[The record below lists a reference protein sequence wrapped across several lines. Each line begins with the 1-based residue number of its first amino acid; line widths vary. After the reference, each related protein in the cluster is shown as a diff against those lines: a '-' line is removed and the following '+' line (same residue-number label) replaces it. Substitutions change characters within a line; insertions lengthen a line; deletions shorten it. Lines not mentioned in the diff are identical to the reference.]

1 MKFEEI
7 SDSKLLRPGEM
18 ILHSPTHTVV
28 VYAALVDETVRAFMN
43 GALMEDE
50 LANFK
55 KIVLTKKQHR
65 ENVRTSRCKG
75 CGSNKR

>member
-28 VYAALVDETVRAFMN
+28 VYAALVDDTVRAFMN
-43 GALMEDE
+43 GTLLEDE

-55 KIVLTKKQHR
+55 KIVLTKKQYKKHM
-65 ENVRTSRCKG
+65 RTNGCKG
-75 CGSNKR
+75 CRGKKK

>member
-1 MKFEEI
+1 MEFEEI

-55 KIVLTKKQHR
+55 KIVMTKKQYR
-65 ENVRTSRCKG
+65 ERPRASRCKG
-75 CGSNKR
+75 CGSNKK